1 VYPILMAFGMIIAE
15 GWILRRRATKREMM
29 KKK

>member
-1 VYPILMAFGMIIAE
+1 MAVGMIIAE